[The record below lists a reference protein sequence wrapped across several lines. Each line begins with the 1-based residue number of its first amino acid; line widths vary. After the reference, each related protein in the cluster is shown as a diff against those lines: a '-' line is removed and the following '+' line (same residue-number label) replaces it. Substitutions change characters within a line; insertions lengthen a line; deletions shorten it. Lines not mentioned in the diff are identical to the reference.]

1 MSSKRPSIAWRLAF
15 WLTAGTS
22 LLWAGAAGIALAVLN
37 AELTETFDDSLRQS
51 ALRLLPLALH
61 DIGEPDERREYRISP
76 LTEEDQYFTYY
87 IRDPAGRPMLLADDT
102 PTELL
107 VDKAPEGYFYING
120 HRALSLTDPRSKF
133 GIVVVEKSD
142 HRFHAVLD
150 AAGVLFW
157 PLAAL
162 IPLIGVGI
170 WAMVRVAM
178 RPLERLRAEIAARG
192 GHNLEEV
199 SSAEHP
205 VELAPIAD
213 EVASLL
219 QRLRAALDAERTFA
233 SSSAHEL
240 RTPIAGALAQTQQLA
255 LELEGRKEGARVR
268 EIESALRK
276 LSELSE
282 KLLQLSRLDAGFAR
296 AEKPG
301 DMLPVL
307 RLVARDANSQAG
319 ADVKLDI
326 AEGTDLSLA
335 INADA
340 FAIAVANLIH
350 NATRHGEPNTPIRV
364 IAGPGRKVA
373 VINSGPIVDPAT
385 LARLG
390 QRFVRGDTSAKG
402 SGLGLSIVGTIAEQT
417 GGELHLN
424 SPASGAGDG
433 FEAVLVWPN

>member
-1 MSSKRPSIAWRLAF
+1 MTRRKPSIAWRLAF
-15 WLTAGTS
+15 WLTAGTAV
-22 LLWAGAAGIALAVLN
+22 LWAGAAGIALAVLN
-37 AELTETFDDSLRQS
+37 IELTETFDDTLRQS

-61 DIGEPDERREYRISP
+61 DLGEPEERHEYRISP
-76 LTEEDQYFTYY
+76 LNQEDQYFTYY
-87 IRDPAGRPMLLADDT
+87 VHDPAGRPLLLADDT
-102 PTELL
+102 PPELV
-107 VDKAPEGYFYING
+107 VDKVPEGFSYING
-120 HRALSLTDPRSKF
+120 QRALSLTDKQSGF

-142 HRFHAVLD
+142 HRGHAIAD
-150 AAGVLFW
+150 AAGALFW

-162 IPLIGVGI
+162 IPLIGIGI
-170 WAMVRVAM
+170 WAAVRIAM
-178 RPLERLRAEIAARG
+178 RPLERLRAEIAQRG
-192 GHNLEEV
+192 SHNLAEL

-233 SSSAHEL
+233 ASSAHEL

-255 LELEGRKEGARVR
+255 FELQNRKEGARVR

-282 KLLQLSRLDAGFAR
+282 KLLQLSRLDAGFAS

-307 RLVARDANSQAG
+307 KLVARDSGSQSNAR
-319 ADVKLDI
+319 VTLDI
-326 AEGTDLSLA
+326 DPAADLRLA

-340 FAIAVANLIH
+340 FAIAVSNLVH
-350 NATRHGEPNTPIRV
+350 NAAKHGDPDQPIRV
-364 IAGPGRKVA
+364 VVGPGKRLA
-373 VINSGPIVDPAT
+373 VINAGTIVDPQT
-385 LARLG
+385 LSRLG

-402 SGLGLSIVGTIAEQT
+402 SGLGLSIVRAIAEQT
-417 GGELHLN
+417 GGDLHLF
-424 SPASGAGDG
+424 SPARDASDG
-433 FEAVLVWPN
+433 FESELVWT